1 MSQSLDRADYI
12 YHITTPERWNASA
25 DASEYHADS
34 LQSEGFIHCS
44 TERQIERSL
53 NKFFRGHQQVTIL
66 TLDPALLA
74 SELKY
79 EPADGDSFPHIYGPI
94 NTDAVVARK
103 DVEPEEDGTFRLN
116 LN

>member
-1 MSQSLDRADYI
+1 MSQSLDSADYI
-12 YHITTPERWNASA
+12 YHITTPERWSASA
-25 DASEYHADS
+25 DASEYRADS
-34 LQSEGFIHCS
+34 LQTEGFIHCS
-44 TERQIERSL
+44 TERQLERSL
-53 NKFFRGHQQVTIL
+53 NKFFRGHDRVTIL

-94 NTDAVVARK
+94 NTGAVVARK
-103 DVEPEEDGTFRLN
+103 DVVPDGDGTFRLI